1 MIFLEKNLL
10 QTSVQVGIVV
20 GYLFT
25 KFEQFLCNIHLLR
38 SFQSWREQSL
48 GRRTDVP
55 MTAPS
60 NFERL
65 SVSEY
70 CIKTGQ
76 TW

>member
-1 MIFLEKNLL
+1 MIFQKVKSPFS
-10 QTSVQVGIVV
+10 SVYVGIVV
-20 GYLFT
+20 SYLFT
-25 KFEQFLCNIHLLR
+25 KFDQFLCNIHLLR
-38 SFQSWREQSL
+38 VFQSWREQSL

-65 SVSEY
+65 SVNEY

-76 TW
+76 IW